1 MRSCSLVLK
10 NDFKWFLYLV
20 FRNKCANKCTKR
32 FISYY
37 ITLLRAV
44 LHNYNT
50 SWFFFNSWT
59 TRLFISGILH
69 NFFPCHLKK
78 NFKMS
83 HWETFQF
90 LCNRRMFTL
99 ENESIWI
106 QYLLRSHYLP
116 WGWYCEGCTLW
127 CSEKMVALEM
137 PDGLNNRV
145 KIMPWGRGC
154 HNVRPEKRF
163 IYERFILFVKWRENE
178 FLFMIWPPAP
188 FYNQGQQVNLSEGSN
203 MKPM

>member
-1 MRSCSLVLK
+1 MILNS
-10 NDFKWFLYLV
+10 LV

-78 NFKMS
+78 NF
-83 HWETFQF
+83 WNVT
-90 LCNRRMFTL
+90 LGNLPMFHVYTWK
-99 ENESIWI
+99 WI
-106 QYLLRSHYLP
+106 TSEYNTC
-116 WGWYCEGCTLW
+116 WGPTTSPEDDTVR
-127 CSEKMVALEM
+127 VALS
-137 PDGLNNRV
+137 GVV
-145 KIMPWGRGC
+145 KRWSPSRCLMASTIESRLCLEEEVVTMYDL
-154 HNVRPEKRF
+154 KRDSF
-163 IYERFILFVKWRENE
+163 FLYNDVKMN
-178 FLFMIWPPAP
+178 F
-188 FYNQGQQVNLSEGSN
+188 FYDLMRSVSIQTTGQPIQG
-203 MKPM
+203 MKLM

>member
-1 MRSCSLVLK
+1 
-10 NDFKWFLYLV
+10 
-20 FRNKCANKCTKR
+20 
-32 FISYY
+32 
-37 ITLLRAV
+37 
-44 LHNYNT
+44 
-50 SWFFFNSWT
+50 
-59 TRLFISGILH
+59 
-69 NFFPCHLKK
+69 
-78 NFKMS
+78 MS
-83 HWETFQF
+83 HGETFQF

-154 HNVRPEKRF
+154 YNVRPEERF
-163 IYERFILFVKWRENE
+163 IYFVKWRQNE
-178 FLFMIWPPAP
+178 FFLWFDAP
-188 FYNQGQQVNLSEGSN
+188 YFNPDIGSTHSCPYRNNFPYREVLELSFSIETGDIILGIGSTLDIVVEAFPFSAALQDSFTV
-203 MKPM
+203 KEEE